1 MHVNKGGQYPTW
13 AYTTIRNLWLAIKS
27 LIKKFMYIK
36 HTWRLFL
43 NICHMS
49 NHMSYVNNICL
60 ILHQVVSPIGEAV
73 PDPGLE
79 TPRDLRVNLNLSV
92 MPANIIEQ
100 YPTLVHTTNK
110 NLLSAINSQVN
121 NFMYIKYTWS
131 LFPIHLSYVKHMSYV
146 NNICTILYYIMGLPL
161 KVNNILLGYT
171 HQLEIYC

>member
-1 MHVNKGGQYPTW
+1 
-13 AYTTIRNLWLAIKS
+13 
-27 LIKKFMYIK
+27 
-36 HTWRLFL
+36 
-43 NICHMS
+43 MS

-60 ILHQVVSPIGEAV
+60 ILHQVVIPIGEAV

-121 NFMYIKYTWS
+121 NFMYIKYT
-131 LFPIHLSYVKHMSYV
+131 
-146 NNICTILYYIMGLPL
+146 
-161 KVNNILLGYT
+161 
-171 HQLEIYC
+171 